1 MRIGIVGLGSVLMG
15 DDALGPY
22 AVKLLEAAYE
32 FPPEVSVIDAGTP
45 GPDLADYL
53 LGFDALI
60 ILDTV
65 RSGGAPGQLRLIR
78 REEILRQPAGP
89 RLSPHDPGLG
99 EALVRAELA
108 GRAPREVLV
117 IGVVPAAVALRTAL
131 SPEVAAALPRVEAA
145 VVEEL
150 ARLGVSPRK
159 RPAAAAPEIWWE
171 K

>member
-32 FPPEVSVIDAGTP
+32 FPPEVSVVDAGTP
-45 GPDLADYL
+45 GPGLVDYL
-53 LGFDALI
+53 LGFEALI

-65 RSGGAPGQLRLIR
+65 RSGGAPGELRLYR
-78 REEILRQPAGP
+78 REEILHQPAGP

-99 EALVRAELA
+99 EALVTAQLA
-108 GRAPREVLV
+108 GQAPREVLV
-117 IGVVPAAVALRTAL
+117 IGVVPASVALRTAL
-131 SPEVAAALPRVEAA
+131 SPEVKAALPRVEAA
-145 VVEEL
+145 VIEEL
-150 ARLGVSPRK
+150 ARLGAAPRK
-159 RPAAAAPEIWWE
+159 RPEAVLPEIWWE